1 MEVNRANH
9 GKLMALWRLA
19 HMIIIPIQDIS
30 DMEAILNVP
39 MWAVAAI
46 FKIVRHAIYYC

>member
-1 MEVNRANH
+1 MQIMVN
-9 GKLMALWRLA
+9 LWRLA

-39 MWAVAAI
+39 MWAVTAI
-46 FKIVRHAIYYC
+46 FKNGHHAIVLLSIS

>member
-1 MEVNRANH
+1 
-9 GKLMALWRLA
+9 
-19 HMIIIPIQDIS
+19 MIIIPIPDIS

-46 FKIVRHAIYYC
+46 FTNGRHAILLLNISYTMGPIVVIPAP

>member
-1 MEVNRANH
+1 MVNF
-9 GKLMALWRLA
+9 WRLA

-39 MWAVAAI
+39 MMAVAAI
-46 FKIVRHAIYYC
+46 LKMATML